1 MSAQKIFI
9 SYRQESDALSA
20 QVLALAERLIQSN
33 ITVELDR
40 LYFRAHPG
48 GPPEGWP
55 KWCENQVTLAH
66 KTLIVA
72 SPGWFAAY
80 EGKASAGTGLGAAYE
95 AGLVQQMLYN
105 AQGRNDQFR
114 LVFLAPMAASAV
126 PVGLQRWHQYMLYK
140 GDSEFSDLLAWLS
153 DSATAPTTAGAPSTP
168 SLLITGLPPA
178 TPKPPLLPRDLL
190 EFLAENYPDVRDA
203 RALWQRAGGR
213 AAEVENISRPFDLW
227 QALWR
232 RSVQGAA
239 AQPKVLLR
247 EVLQDYP
254 GNAVV
259 AHYLSSL

>member
-40 LYFRAHPG
+40 LYSRTHPG

-55 KWCENQVTLAH
+55 KWCEDQVTRAH

-95 AGLVQQMLYN
+95 AGLVLQMLYN
-105 AQGRNDQFR
+105 AQGKNDQFR

-140 GDSEFSDLLAWLS
+140 GDSSPIYWL
-153 DSATAPTTAGAPSTP
+153 G
-168 SLLITGLPPA
+168 SLTQRQRQ
-178 TPKPPLLPRDLL
+178 PR
-190 EFLAENYPDVRDA
+190 
-203 RALWQRAGGR
+203 W
-213 AAEVENISRPFDLW
+213 
-227 QALWR
+227 
-232 RSVQGAA
+232 
-239 AQPKVLLR
+239 VLRLQ
-247 EVLQDYP
+247 VLKR
-254 GNAVV
+254 
-259 AHYLSSL
+259 